1 MTGVTGVSSLTSYW
15 EMTELLAPK
24 EGSRNR
30 QWKRL
35 LGRRA
40 SQVPSRSAASGAVME
55 PAGRPHPRD
64 KLLPGGMLPCGG
76 EGPTVTSARFPCSA
90 SFSWECVGRSA
101 APTVCLVPHPTMRC
115 VRGWWAGSDRGRV
128 LIVGVCSALRAGLV
142 GPRRASCV
150 DGLARVVWFRV
161 GPVCGGHGAALFTLM
176 APSCWRSCQVRWPTQ
191 LYSEG
196 ASHAS
201 RDP

>member
-24 EGSRNR
+24 EGSRNK

-101 APTVCLVPHPTMRC
+101 APTVCLVPHPAMRC

-128 LIVGVCSALRAGLV
+128 LSPQGWTCGSQKGLLCGWPGPCRVVQGWAGLRGAWGSSV
-142 GPRRASCV
+142 HPDGPFL
-150 DGLARVVWFRV
+150 LA
-161 GPVCGGHGAALFTLM
+161 LL
-176 APSCWRSCQVRWPTQ
+176 
-191 LYSEG
+191 
-196 ASHAS
+196 
-201 RDP
+201 